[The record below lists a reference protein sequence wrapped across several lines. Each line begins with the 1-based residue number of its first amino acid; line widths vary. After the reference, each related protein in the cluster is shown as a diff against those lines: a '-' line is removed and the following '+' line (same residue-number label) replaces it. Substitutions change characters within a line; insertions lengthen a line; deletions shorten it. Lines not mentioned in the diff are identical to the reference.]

1 MRTFKVLAWVALFGC
16 MTASAAVAQGTQRQ
30 IQGTVDDAASG
41 QPIASAQ
48 IQVRGTTTGT
58 MTDADGK
65 FMVRVNEGPVT
76 LDVRRIGYKPA
87 VVEVAAN
94 QADVAVHLVAD
105 VLRLDAQII
114 TGQATS
120 ISRLNAANDVASVGG
135 EELTRAHATT
145 LDNALQGKVAGVEIT
160 SNSGAPGGGLQI
172 RMRGVTSIYGSSEP
186 LYVVDGLPVS
196 NTTTASGLNTIT
208 QGGGDNQDN
217 SVNRIADL
225 NPNDI
230 ASIEVL
236 KGPSAAAIYGSAAA
250 NGVVVI
256 TTKRGQ
262 AGAPRFSFSQ
272 RLGTNVQ
279 GHKLGLRRFNVAEA
293 IDYAADAGVSADSVQ
308 AWFDRTGGFNDFE
321 KQVYGDKSL
330 SWASNLSVSGGSDN
344 TQYFMSGLA
353 MHDNGIQYGTGYDKQ
368 SLRANLTQHVGDKL
382 QIQVNTNLIHSL
394 TKRGVSNND
403 NTNIS
408 PYVVFSATPTF
419 FDFQPVNGVYPRNP
433 FLSNGS
439 NPLQT
444 ISLMLTPEDL
454 FRFMGSVNAQYD
466 VFTSSSQSLKA
477 TLEASV
483 DHYGFKSNMYA
494 PPSLYWEPADG
505 FPGTTVDRN
514 SIETRAPVAFT
525 LAHTYTTG
533 GIQATTSAGLRRGFD
548 TFNSVSVTTTDLLA
562 GQQNVDRGVNVSA
575 TQNRTQVRTLAWYAQ
590 EQVLLLDQRLLVSAG
605 ILGQRSTNNAD
616 VNKLFYYPKVAAS
629 YRWTDVGPMSEFKL
643 RAAYGETGNEPLY
656 GNKFGTFTGSPY
668 TGQNGVQLG
677 TTVADPD
684 LHPEREKEIELGF
697 DAAMLNS
704 RVALSATYYQKNNT
718 DLLLQ
723 ARLAPSMGY
732 TTRILNG
739 GEIRNRGAEASLT
752 GFPVQAGDFSWMT
765 RLTFAKNVGKVLSL
779 PDGVT
784 PFAPPG
790 SFSKRFGQGFIE
802 VGKSPSQITGEDSTA
817 RANGIDRVTLG
828 DYEPDFSLGFSNE
841 FNVGPI
847 RLYGLLD
854 WRKGQSIVNLTQLLY
869 DGAGL
874 AADPAAGATRITSY
888 SHHNSP
894 YIQHASFA
902 KLREVTVSYT
912 LPSNLISSAFGDK
925 VSAVR
930 LEASGRNLYTW
941 TNYEGLDPE
950 VSNFGNQNIN
960 RGQDVAPYPPSR
972 SFFFTLG
979 VDF

>member
-1 MRTFKVLAWVALFGC
+1 
-16 MTASAAVAQGTQRQ
+16 
-30 IQGTVDDAASG
+30 VDDAESG
-41 QPIASAQ
+41 QVIASAQ

-58 MTDADGK
+58 MTDAEGK
-65 FMVRVNEGPVT
+65 FTARVNEGPVT

-87 VVEVAAN
+87 VVTVAAD
-94 QADVAVHLVAD
+94 QQTVAVHLTAD
-105 VLRLDAQII
+105 VLRLNTEII

-135 EELTRAHATT
+135 EELTRAHAAT

-160 SNSGAPGGGLQI
+160 SNSGAPGGGMQI
-172 RMRGVTSIYGSSEP
+172 RMRGVTSIYGSSQP

-196 NTTTASGLNTIT
+196 NTVTSSGLNSIT
-208 QGGGDNQDN
+208 RGGGSEQDN

-256 TTKRGQ
+256 TTKKGQ
-262 AGAPRFSFSQ
+262 VGAPKFSFTQ
-272 RLGTNVQ
+272 RFGTHVE
-279 GHKLGLRRFNVAEA
+279 GHKLGLRHFNIADA
-293 IDYAADAGVSADSVQ
+293 MDYAAGAGVSADSVQ

-330 SWASNLSVSGGSDN
+330 SWSSNLSVSGGNDN
-344 TQYFMSGLA
+344 TRYFLSGLG

-368 SLRANLTQHVGDKL
+368 SLRANLTQHAGDKL

-408 PYVVFSATPTF
+408 PYVVFAATPTF
-419 FDFQPVNGVYPRNP
+419 FDFRPVNGVYPRNP

-444 ISLMLTPEDL
+444 ISLMITPEDL
-454 FRFMGSVNAQYD
+454 FRFMGSVNAQYS
-466 VFTSSSQSLKA
+466 VLNTGSQDLKA
-477 TLEASV
+477 ILDLAV

-514 SIETRAPVAFT
+514 SVETRAPLALT
-525 LAHTYTTG
+525 LTHTYTPSS
-533 GIQATTSAGLRRGFD
+533 GIRATTSAGLRRGFD
-548 TFNSVSVTTTDLLA
+548 SFNSVTVTTTDLLA

-575 TQNRTQVRTLAWYAQ
+575 SQNRTEVRSLAWYAT
-590 EQVLLLDQRLLVSAG
+590 EEVLMLDQRLLLSAG

-616 VNKLFYYPKVAAS
+616 VNKLYYYPKVAAS
-629 YRWTDVGPMSEFKL
+629 YRWSDLGPFNEFKV

-656 GNKFGTFTGSPY
+656 GNKFGSFVGSPY

-677 TTVADPD
+677 GTVADPD
-684 LHPEREKEIELGF
+684 LHPEREKEFETGI
-697 DAAMLNS
+697 DAALLDS

-732 TTRILNG
+732 TTRIFNG
-739 GEIRNRGAEASLT
+739 GEIRNRGVEASVT
-752 GFPVQAGDFSWMT
+752 GFPVQAGNFSWMT
-765 RLTFAKNVGKVLSL
+765 RLTYSKNVGKVISL
-779 PDGVT
+779 PV
-784 PFAPPG
+784 PAFAPPG
-790 SFSKRFGQGFIE
+790 SFALQFGQGFIE
-802 VGKSPSQITGEDSTA
+802 EGASPSQITGTTEADGPGVHVA
-817 RANGIDRVTLG
+817 LG
-828 DYEPDFSLGFSNE
+828 DYEPDFIMGFSNE
-841 FNVGPI
+841 INVGPV
-847 RLYGLLD
+847 RLYGLID
-854 WRKGQSIVNLTQLLY
+854 WRHGGDIVNLTQLLY

-874 AADPAAGATRITSY
+874 AADQEAANARLALYGAG
-888 SHHNSP
+888 NSP
-894 YIQHASFA
+894 YIQSASFA
-902 KLREVTVSYT
+902 KLREVSISYA
-912 LPSNLISSAFGDK
+912 LPQSLVASAFGDR
-925 VSAVR
+925 VSGLR
-930 LEASGRNLYTW
+930 LEFSGRNLATW

-960 RGQDVAPYPPSR
+960 RSQDVAPYPPSR

>member
-1 MRTFKVLAWVALFGC
+1 MRTYSVLAWAALFSFT
-16 MTASAAVAQGTQRQ
+16 TAGAVAAQGAQRQ
-30 IQGTVDDAASG
+30 IRGTVDDAESG
-41 QPIASAQ
+41 QAIASAQ
-48 IQVRGTTTGT
+48 IQIRGTTTGT
-58 MTDADGK
+58 ITDAEGK
-65 FMVRVNEGPVT
+65 FTIRVAEGPVT

-87 VVEVAAN
+87 TVAVAAD
-94 QADVAVHLVAD
+94 QQEVAVHLTAD
-105 VLRLDAQII
+105 VLRLSTQII

-120 ISRLNAANDVASVGG
+120 ISRLNAANDVASVGA
-135 EELTRAHATT
+135 EELTRAHAST

-160 SNSGAPGGGLQI
+160 SNSGAPGGGMQI
-172 RMRGVTSIYGSSEP
+172 RMRGVTSIYGNSAP
-186 LYVVDGLPVS
+186 LYVVDGLPIS
-196 NTTTASGLNTIT
+196 NTTTANGLNTIT
-208 QGGGDNQDN
+208 QGGGSDQDN

-262 AGAPRFSFSQ
+262 AGAPKFSFTQ

-293 IDYAADAGVSADSVQ
+293 MDYAQSVGVSVDSVQ
-308 AWFDRTGGFNDFE
+308 AWFDRTGGYNDFE
-321 KQVYGDKSL
+321 KQIFGDRSL
-330 SWASNLSVSGGSDN
+330 SWSSNLSVSGGSDN

-353 MHDNGIQYGTGYDKQ
+353 MHDNGIQYGTGYSKQ
-368 SLRANLTQHVGDKL
+368 SLRANLTQHVGDRL

-419 FDFQPVNGVYPRNP
+419 FDFRPVNGVYPKNP

-444 ISLMLTPEDL
+444 IDLMTTPEDL
-454 FRFMGSVNAQYD
+454 FRFMGSVNAQYT
-466 VFTSSSQSLKA
+466 VFTTDAQNLKA
-477 TLEASV
+477 TLDASV
-483 DHYGFKSNMYA
+483 DHYGFKSNLYA

-514 SIETRAPVAFT
+514 SLETRAPLAFT

-533 GIQATTSAGLRRGFD
+533 AFEATTSAGVRRGFD
-548 TFNSVSVTTTDLLA
+548 SFNSTTVTTTDLLA

-575 TQNRTQVRTLAWYAQ
+575 QQNRTQVRSLAWYAN
-590 EQVLLLDQRLLVSAG
+590 EQVLLLDQRLMLSAG

-616 VNKLFYYPKVAAS
+616 VNKLFYYPKAAAS
-629 YRWTDVGPMSEFKL
+629 YRWTDIGPFNEFKI

-656 GNKFGTFTGSPY
+656 GNKFGSFVGSPY

-677 TTVADPD
+677 GTVADPD
-684 LHPEREKEIELGF
+684 LHPEREKEIETGI
-697 DAAMLNS
+697 DAAMLDS
-704 RVALSATYYQKNNT
+704 RLAFSATYYQKNNT

-723 ARLAPSMGY
+723 ARLAPSMGFA
-732 TTRILNG
+732 TRIFNG
-739 GEIRNRGAEASLT
+739 GEIRNRGVEASLT
-752 GFPVQAGDFSWMT
+752 GFPVQMGDFSWMS
-765 RLTFAKNVGKVLSL
+765 RLTFAKNVGKVLDL
-779 PDGVT
+779 PV
-784 PFAPPG
+784 PAFAPPG

-802 VGKSPSQITGEDSTA
+802 VGESPSQITGEDSTA

-841 FNVGPI
+841 FNFGPV

-869 DGAGL
+869 DAAGL
-874 AADPAAGATRITSY
+874 AADPTAGDARITSY
-888 SHHNSP
+888 VHHNSP
-894 YIQHASFA
+894 YVQKASFA

-912 LPSNLISSAFGDK
+912 LPSSLISSAFGDK
-925 VSAVR
+925 ISAVR
-930 LEASGRNLYTW
+930 IEASGRNLYTW

-960 RGQDVAPYPPSR
+960 RSQDVAPYPPSR

>member
-1 MRTFKVLAWVALFGC
+1 V
-16 MTASAAVAQGTQRQ
+16 TASAVAAQGAQRQ
-30 IQGTVDDAASG
+30 IRGTVDDAESG
-41 QPIASAQ
+41 QMIASAQ
-48 IQVRGTTTGT
+48 IQVRGTTIGT
-58 MTDADGK
+58 LTDADGK
-65 FMVRVNEGPVT
+65 FSVRVPEGPVT
-76 LDVRRIGYKPA
+76 LDVRRIGYKPTTVA
-87 VVEVAAN
+87 VAAD
-94 QADVAVHLVAD
+94 QQEVAVHLSAD
-105 VLRLDAQII
+105 VLRLNAEII

-120 ISRLNAANDVASVGG
+120 ISRLNAANDVASVGS
-135 EELTRAHATT
+135 EELTRAHAST

-160 SNSGAPGGGLQI
+160 SNSGAPGGGMQI
-172 RMRGVTSIYGSSEP
+172 RMRGVTSIYGNSAP
-186 LYVVDGLPVS
+186 LYVVDGLPIS
-196 NTTTASGLNTIT
+196 NTTTANGLNTIT
-208 QGGGDNQDN
+208 QGGGSDQDN

-262 AGAPRFSFSQ
+262 AGAPKFSFTQ
-272 RLGTNVQ
+272 RFGTNVQ
-279 GHKLGLRRFNVAEA
+279 GHKLGLRRFNLTDA
-293 IDYAADAGVSADSVQ
+293 IDYADGVVPADTVQ
-308 AWFDRTGGFNDFE
+308 AWFDRTGGYNDFE
-321 KQVYGDKSL
+321 KQVFGDKSL
-330 SWASNLSVSGGSDN
+330 SWSSNLSVSGGSDN

-368 SLRANLTQHVGDKL
+368 SLRANLTQHVGDRL

-419 FDFQPVNGVYPRNP
+419 FDFRPVNGVYPKNP

-444 ISLMLTPEDL
+444 IELMTTPEDL
-454 FRFMGSVNAQYD
+454 FRFMGSVNAQYT
-466 VFTSSSQSLKA
+466 VFTTDAQNLKA
-477 TLEASV
+477 TLDASV
-483 DHYGFKSNMYA
+483 DHYGFKSNLYA

-514 SIETRAPVAFT
+514 SIETRAPLALT
-525 LAHTYTTG
+525 LAHTYTTNAFE
-533 GIQATTSAGLRRGFD
+533 ATTSAGVRRGFD
-548 TFNSVSVTTTDLLA
+548 SFNSTTVTTTDLLA

-575 TQNRTQVRTLAWYAQ
+575 QQNRTQVRSLAWYAN
-590 EQVLLLDQRLLVSAG
+590 EQVLLLDQRLMLSAG

-616 VNKLFYYPKVAAS
+616 VNKLFYYPKAAAS
-629 YRWTDVGPMSEFKL
+629 YRWTNIGPFNEFKI

-656 GNKFGTFTGSPY
+656 GNKFGSFVGSPY

-677 TTVADPD
+677 GTVADPD
-684 LHPEREKEIELGF
+684 LHPEREKEIETGI
-697 DAAMLNS
+697 DAAMLDS
-704 RVALSATYYQKNNT
+704 RLAFSATYYQKNNT

-723 ARLAPSMGY
+723 ARLAPSMGFA
-732 TTRILNG
+732 TRIFNG
-739 GEIRNRGAEASLT
+739 GEIRNRGVEASLT
-752 GFPVQAGDFSWMT
+752 GFPVQMGNFSWMS
-765 RLTFAKNVGKVLSL
+765 RLTFAKNVGKVLDL
-779 PDGVT
+779 PV
-784 PFAPPG
+784 PAFAPPG
-790 SFSKRFGQGFIE
+790 SFSLRFGQGFIQ

-817 RANGIDRVTLG
+817 RANGTPRVTLG
-828 DYEPDFSLGFSNE
+828 DYEPDFSMGFSNE
-841 FNVGPI
+841 FNFGPV

-869 DGAGL
+869 DAAGL
-874 AADPAAGATRITSY
+874 AEDPAAGDARLTSY
-888 SHHNSP
+888 VHHNSP
-894 YIQHASFA
+894 YVQKASFA

-912 LPSNLISSAFGDK
+912 LPSSLISSAFGDK
-925 VSAVR
+925 ISAVR

-960 RGQDVAPYPPSR
+960 RSQDVAPYPPSR

>member
-1 MRTFKVLAWVALFGC
+1 MRTFNVLAWATLFSC
-16 MTASAAVAQGTQRQ
+16 VTAGAAVAQAAQRP
-30 IQGTVDDAASG
+30 IRGTVDDAESG
-41 QPIASAQ
+41 QSIASVQ
-48 IQVRGTTTGT
+48 IQVRGSAIGT
-58 MTDADGK
+58 ISDADGK
-65 FMVRVNEGPVT
+65 FTLRVPEGPVT
-76 LDVRRIGYKPA
+76 LDVRRIGYQPTTVA
-87 VVEVAAN
+87 VAADQQEVAI
-94 QADVAVHLVAD
+94 HLKAD
-105 VLRLDAQII
+105 VLRLSQQII

-120 ISRLNAANDVASVGG
+120 ISRLNAANDVGSVGG
-135 EELTRAHATT
+135 EELTRAHAST

-160 SNSGAPGGGLQI
+160 SNSGAPGGGMQI
-172 RMRGVTSIYGSSEP
+172 RMRGVTSIYGNSAP
-186 LYVVDGLPVS
+186 LYVVDGLPIS
-196 NTTTASGLNTIT
+196 NTVTASGLNTIT
-208 QGGGDNQDN
+208 QGGGSDQDN

-256 TTKRGQ
+256 TTKKGQ
-262 AGAPRFSFSQ
+262 TGKPTFSFTQ
-272 RLGTNVQ
+272 RFGTHVQ
-279 GHKLGLRRFNVAEA
+279 GHKLGLRQFDLADA
-293 IDYAADAGVSADSVQ
+293 TDYATSVGVPADSVQ
-308 AWFDRTGGFNDFE
+308 AWFNRTGGYNDFE
-321 KQVYGDKSL
+321 KQVYGDRSL
-330 SWASNLSVSGGSDN
+330 SWSSNLSVSGGSDN
-344 TQYFMSGLA
+344 TQYFLSGLA

-408 PYVVFSATPTF
+408 PYVVFAATPTF
-419 FDFQPVNGVYPRNP
+419 FDFRPVNGVYPKNP
-433 FLSNGS
+433 FLSNAS

-444 ISLMLTPEDL
+444 LALMTTPEDL
-454 FRFMGSVNAQYD
+454 FRFMGSVNAQYS
-466 VFTSSSQSLKA
+466 VFTTSTQSLKA
-477 TLEASV
+477 TLDMSI
-483 DHYGFKSNMYA
+483 DHYGYKSNLYA

-514 SIETRAPVAFT
+514 SIETRTPLALT
-525 LAHTYTTG
+525 LAHTYTTPSNS
-533 GIQATTSAGLRRGFD
+533 IQATTSAGLRRGFD
-548 TFNSVSVTTTDLLA
+548 SFNSTTVTTTDLLA

-575 TQNRTQVRTLAWYAQ
+575 QQNRTLIRSLAWYAQ
-590 EQVLLLDQRLLVSAG
+590 EEVLLLDQRLLVSAG

-616 VNKLFYYPKVAAS
+616 VNKLFYYPKAAAS
-629 YRWTDVGPMSEFKL
+629 YRWQDLGPFNEFKL
-643 RAAYGETGNEPLY
+643 RVAYGETGNEPLY
-656 GNKFGTFTGSPY
+656 GNKFGSLVGAPY
-668 TGQNGVQLG
+668 TGQNGVQIG
-677 TTVADPD
+677 GTVADPN
-684 LHPEREKEIELGF
+684 LQPEREKEIETGI
-697 DAAMLNS
+697 DVAMLDS
-704 RVALSATYYQKNNT
+704 RLALSGTFYQKNNT

-732 TTRILNG
+732 TTRIFNG
-739 GEIRNRGAEASLT
+739 GEIRNRGVEASLT
-752 GFPVQAGDFSWMT
+752 GFPVQSGSFSWMT
-765 RLTFAKNVGKVLSL
+765 RVTFAKNVGRVMSL
-779 PDGVT
+779 PV
-784 PFAPPG
+784 PSFAPPG

-802 VGKSPSQITGEDSTA
+802 EGKSPSQITGEDSA
-817 RANGIDRVTLG
+817 SRANGIDRVTLG
-828 DYEPDFSLGFSNE
+828 DYEPKFSMGFSNE
-841 FNVGPI
+841 FNFGPV

-854 WRKGQSIVNLTQLLY
+854 WRNGGSIVNLTQLLY

-874 AADPAAGATRITSY
+874 AKDEDAGNARLTSY
-888 SHHNSP
+888 LHHNSP
-894 YIQHASFA
+894 YVQPASFA

-912 LPSNLISSAFGDK
+912 LPQNLIQSAFGDH

-960 RGQDVAPYPPSR
+960 RSQDVAPYPPSR

>member
-1 MRTFKVLAWVALFGC
+1 MRTYKVLAWAALFSIA
-16 MTASAAVAQGTQRQ
+16 TASAVAAQGAQRQ
-30 IQGTVDDAASG
+30 IRGTVDDAESG
-41 QPIASAQ
+41 QAISSAQ

-58 MTDADGK
+58 ITDAEGR
-65 FMVRVNEGPVT
+65 FTLRVAEGAVT

-87 VVEVAAN
+87 TVQVAAD
-94 QADVAVHLVAD
+94 QQEVAVHLTAD
-105 VLRLDAQII
+105 VLRLSGQII

-120 ISRLNAANDVASVGG
+120 ISRLNAANDVASVGS
-135 EELTRAHATT
+135 EELTRAHAST

-160 SNSGAPGGGLQI
+160 SNSGAPGGGMQI

-186 LYVVDGLPVS
+186 LYVVDGLPIS
-196 NTTTASGLNTIT
+196 NTTTANGLNTIT
-208 QGGGDNQDN
+208 QGGGSNQDN

-230 ASIEVL
+230 ATIEVL

-262 AGAPRFSFSQ
+262 AGAPKFSFTQ
-272 RLGTNVQ
+272 RFGTHVQ
-279 GHKLGLRRFNVAEA
+279 GHELGLRRFNLTDA
-293 IDYAADAGVSADSVQ
+293 IAYADGIVPADTVQ
-308 AWFDRTGGFNDFE
+308 AWFNRTGGYNDFE
-321 KQVYGDKSL
+321 KQVFGDKSL
-330 SWASNLSVSGGSDN
+330 SWSSNLSVSGGGDN

-368 SLRANLTQHVGDKL
+368 SLRANLTQHVGDRL

-419 FDFQPVNGVYPRNP
+419 FDFRPVNGVYPKNP
-433 FLSNGS
+433 FLSNSS

-444 ISLMLTPEDL
+444 IDLMTTPEDL
-454 FRFMGSVNAQYD
+454 FRFMGSVNAQYT
-466 VFTSSSQSLKA
+466 VFTTDAQNLKA
-477 TLEASV
+477 TLDASV
-483 DHYGFKSNMYA
+483 DHYGFKSNLYA

-514 SIETRAPVAFT
+514 SIETRAPLAFT

-533 GIQATTSAGLRRGFD
+533 GLEATTSAGVRRGFD
-548 TFNSVSVTTTDLLA
+548 SFNSTTVTTTDLLA

-575 TQNRTQVRTLAWYAQ
+575 QQNRTEVRTLAWYAN
-590 EQVLLLDQRLLVSAG
+590 EQVLLLDQRLMLSAG

-616 VNKLFYYPKVAAS
+616 VNKLFYYPKAAAS
-629 YRWTDVGPMSEFKL
+629 YRWTSVGPFDEFKI
-643 RAAYGETGNEPLY
+643 RAAYGETGNEPFY
-656 GNKFGTFTGSPY
+656 GNKFGTFVGSPY

-677 TTVADPD
+677 GTVADPD
-684 LHPEREKEIELGF
+684 LHPEREKEIETGF
-697 DAAMLNS
+697 DAAMFDS
-704 RVALSATYYQKNNT
+704 RLALSATYYQKNNT

-723 ARLAPSMGY
+723 ARLAPSMGF
-732 TTRILNG
+732 TTRVFNG
-739 GEIRNRGAEASLT
+739 GEIRNRGVEASLT
-752 GFPVQAGDFSWMT
+752 GIPVQLGDFSWMS
-765 RLTFAKNVGKVLSL
+765 RLTFAKNVGKVLDL
-779 PDGVT
+779 PV
-784 PFAPPG
+784 PAFAPPG

-817 RANGIDRVTLG
+817 RANGVDRVTLG
-828 DYEPDFSLGFSNE
+828 DYEPDFSMGFSNE
-841 FNVGPI
+841 FNFGPV
-847 RLYGLLD
+847 RLYGLVD

-869 DGAGL
+869 DAGGL
-874 AADPAAGATRITSY
+874 AEDPEAGNARITSY
-888 SHHNSP
+888 VHHNSP
-894 YIQHASFA
+894 YVQKASFA

-912 LPSNLISSAFGDK
+912 LPSSLISSAFGDK
-925 VSAVR
+925 ISAVR

-960 RGQDVAPYPPSR
+960 RSQDVAPYPPSR

>member
-76 LDVRRIGYKPA
+76 LDVRRIGYKPV

-120 ISRLNAANDVASVGG
+120 ISRLNAANDVGSVGG
-135 EELTRAHATT
+135 EELTRAHAAT

-160 SNSGAPGGGLQI
+160 SNSGAPGGGMQI
-172 RMRGVTSIYGSSEP
+172 RMRGVTSIYGNSAP

-196 NTTTASGLNTIT
+196 NTTTASGLNNIT
-208 QGGGDNQDN
+208 EGGGDNQDN

-236 KGPSAAAIYGSAAA
+236 KGPSAAAIYGSSAA

-262 AGAPRFSFSQ
+262 EGAPKFSFSQ
-272 RLGTNVQ
+272 RFGTNVQ
-279 GHKLGLRRFNVAEA
+279 GHTIGLRRFNVAEA
-293 IDYAADAGVSADSVQ
+293 IDYAAGSGVSADSVQ
-308 AWFDRTGGFNDFE
+308 AWFDRTGGYNDFQ

-330 SWASNLSVSGGSDN
+330 SWASNLSMSGGSQS
-344 TQYFMSGLA
+344 TQYFLSGLA

-368 SLRANLTQHVGDKL
+368 SVRANLTQHVGDKL
-382 QIQVNTNLIHSL
+382 QIRVNTNLIHSL
-394 TKRGVSNND
+394 TKRGISNND
-403 NTNIS
+403 NTNVS

-419 FDFQPVNGVYPRNP
+419 FDFSPVNGVYPRNP
-433 FLSNGS
+433 FLSNAS

-444 ISLMLTPEDL
+444 ISLVKTPEDL
-454 FRFMGSVNAQYD
+454 FRFMGSVNAQYSI
-466 VFTSSSQSLKA
+466 FTTNAQSLKA
-477 TLEASV
+477 TLDMSI
-483 DHYGFKSNMYA
+483 DHYGFQSSMYS
-494 PPSLYWEPADG
+494 PPSLYWEPSDG

-514 SIETRAPVAFT
+514 TGETRAPLALT
-525 LAHTYTTG
+525 LAHTYTTPSNS
-533 GIQATTSAGLRRGFD
+533 IQATTSAGLRRGFD
-548 TFNSVSVTTTDLLA
+548 DFNDVSVVTTDLLA

-575 TQNRTQVRTLAWYAQ
+575 TQNRTQVRSLAWYAQ
-590 EQVLLLDQRLLVSAG
+590 EEVLLLDQRLLISAG

-616 VNKLFYYPKVAAS
+616 VNKLFYYPKAAAS
-629 YRWTDVGPMSEFKL
+629 YRWSDIGPFEEFKV
-643 RAAYGETGNEPLY
+643 RVAYGETGNEPLY
-656 GNKFGTFTGSPY
+656 GNKFGSLQGAPY
-668 TGQNGVQLG
+668 TGQNGVQLVG
-677 TTVADPD
+677 TVADPD
-684 LHPEREKEIELGF
+684 LQPEREKEFETGI

-704 RVALSATYYQKNNT
+704 RLALSATYYQKNNT

-723 ARLAPSMGY
+723 ARLAPSMGF
-732 TTRILNG
+732 TTRIFNG
-739 GEIRNRGAEASLT
+739 GEIRNRGVEASLT
-752 GFPVQAGDFSWMT
+752 GFPVQSGNLSWMS
-765 RLTFAKNVGKVLSL
+765 RVTFSKNVGRVMSL
-779 PDGVT
+779 PV
-784 PFAPPG
+784 PAFVPPG
-790 SFSKRFGQGFIE
+790 SFSLHFGQGFIE
-802 VGKSPSQITGEDSTA
+802 EGKSPSQITGTTA
-817 RANGIDRVTLG
+817 EAGPGVHVSLG
-828 DYEPDFSLGFSNE
+828 NYEPDFSVGFSNE
-841 FNVGPI
+841 FNFGPV

-854 WRKGQSIVNLTQLLY
+854 WRHGGDAVNLTQLLY
-869 DGAGL
+869 DGPNLSADTAARNARWASYRAG
-874 AADPAAGATRITSY
+874 
-888 SHHNSP
+888 NSP
-894 YIQHASFA
+894 YIQSTSFA

-912 LPSNLISSAFGDK
+912 LPQQLVQSIVGER

-960 RGQDVAPYPPSR
+960 RSQDVAPYPPSR

>member
-1 MRTFKVLAWVALFGC
+1 V
-16 MTASAAVAQGTQRQ
+16 TASAVAAQGAQRQ
-30 IQGTVDDAASG
+30 IRGTVDDAESG
-41 QPIASAQ
+41 QMIASAQ
-48 IQVRGTTTGT
+48 IQVRGTTIGT
-58 MTDADGK
+58 LTDADGK
-65 FMVRVNEGPVT
+65 FSVRVPEGPVT
-76 LDVRRIGYKPA
+76 LDVRRIGYKPTTVA
-87 VVEVAAN
+87 VAAD
-94 QADVAVHLVAD
+94 QQEVAVHLSAD
-105 VLRLDAQII
+105 VLRLNAEII

-120 ISRLNAANDVASVGG
+120 ISRLNAANDVASVGS
-135 EELTRAHATT
+135 EELTRAHAST

-160 SNSGAPGGGLQI
+160 SNSGAPGGGMQI
-172 RMRGVTSIYGSSEP
+172 RMRGVTSIYGNSAP
-186 LYVVDGLPVS
+186 LYVVDGLPIS
-196 NTTTASGLNTIT
+196 NTTTANGLNTIT
-208 QGGGDNQDN
+208 QGGGSDQDN

-262 AGAPRFSFSQ
+262 AGAPKFSFTQ
-272 RLGTNVQ
+272 RFGTNVQ
-279 GHKLGLRRFNVAEA
+279 GHKLGLRRFNLTDA
-293 IDYAADAGVSADSVQ
+293 IDYADGVVPADTVQ
-308 AWFDRTGGFNDFE
+308 AWFDRTGGYNDFE
-321 KQVYGDKSL
+321 KQVFGDKSL
-330 SWASNLSVSGGSDN
+330 SWSSNLSVSGGSDN

-368 SLRANLTQHVGDKL
+368 SLRANLTQHVGDRL

-419 FDFQPVNGVYPRNP
+419 FDFRPVNGVYPKNP

-444 ISLMLTPEDL
+444 IELMTTPEDL
-454 FRFMGSVNAQYD
+454 FRFMGSVNAQYT
-466 VFTSSSQSLKA
+466 VFTTDAQNLKA
-477 TLEASV
+477 TLDASV
-483 DHYGFKSNMYA
+483 DHYGFKSNLYA

-514 SIETRAPVAFT
+514 SIETRAPLALT
-525 LAHTYTTG
+525 LAHTYTTNAFE
-533 GIQATTSAGLRRGFD
+533 ATTSAGVRRGFD
-548 TFNSVSVTTTDLLA
+548 SFNSTTVTTTDLLA

-575 TQNRTQVRTLAWYAQ
+575 QQNRTQVRSLAWYAN
-590 EQVLLLDQRLLVSAG
+590 EQVLLRDQRLMLSAG

-616 VNKLFYYPKVAAS
+616 VNKLFYYPKAAAS
-629 YRWTDVGPMSEFKL
+629 YRWTNIGPFNEFKI

-656 GNKFGTFTGSPY
+656 GNKFGSFVGSPY

-677 TTVADPD
+677 GTVADPD
-684 LHPEREKEIELGF
+684 LHPEREKEIETGI
-697 DAAMLNS
+697 DAAMLDS
-704 RVALSATYYQKNNT
+704 RLAFSATYYQKNNT

-723 ARLAPSMGY
+723 ARLAPSMGFA
-732 TTRILNG
+732 TRIFNG
-739 GEIRNRGAEASLT
+739 GEIRNRGVEASLT
-752 GFPVQAGDFSWMT
+752 GFPVQMGNFSWMS
-765 RLTFAKNVGKVLSL
+765 RLTFAKNVGKVLDL
-779 PDGVT
+779 PV
-784 PFAPPG
+784 PAFAPPG
-790 SFSKRFGQGFIE
+790 SFSLRFGQGFIQ

-817 RANGIDRVTLG
+817 RANGTPRVTLG
-828 DYEPDFSLGFSNE
+828 DYEPDFSMGFSNE
-841 FNVGPI
+841 FNFGPV

-869 DGAGL
+869 DAAGL
-874 AADPAAGATRITSY
+874 AEDPAAGDARLTSY
-888 SHHNSP
+888 VHHNSP
-894 YIQHASFA
+894 YVQKASFA

-912 LPSNLISSAFGDK
+912 LPSSLISSAFGDK
-925 VSAVR
+925 ISAVR

-960 RGQDVAPYPPSR
+960 RSQDVAPYPPSR

>member
-1 MRTFKVLAWVALFGC
+1 MRTYSVLAWAALFSFA
-16 MTASAAVAQGTQRQ
+16 TAGAAAAQGAQRQ
-30 IQGTVDDAASG
+30 IRGSVDDAETG
-41 QPIASAQ
+41 QAIASAQ
-48 IQVRGTTTGT
+48 IQVRGTTIGT
-58 MTDADGK
+58 LTDADGK
-65 FMVRVNEGPVT
+65 FAVRVPEGAVT
-76 LDVRRIGYKPA
+76 LDVRRIGYKQA
-87 VVEVAAN
+87 TVAVAAD
-94 QADVAVHLVAD
+94 QQEVAVHLTAD
-105 VLRLDAQII
+105 VLRLNTEII

-135 EELTRAHATT
+135 EELTRAHAAT

-160 SNSGAPGGGLQI
+160 SNSGAPGGGMQI

-196 NTTTASGLNTIT
+196 NTTTASGLNMIT

-256 TTKRGQ
+256 TTRKGQ
-262 AGAPRFSFSQ
+262 SGAPKFSFSQ
-272 RLGTNVQ
+272 RFGTNVQ
-279 GHKLGLRRFNVAEA
+279 AHKLGLRRFNLADA
-293 IDYAADAGVSADSVQ
+293 MDYATDVGVSTDSVQ
-308 AWFDRTGGFNDFE
+308 AWFNRTGGFNDFE
-321 KQVYGDKSL
+321 KQVYGDRSL
-330 SWASNLSVSGGSDN
+330 SWSSNLSVSGGSDN

-368 SLRANLTQHVGDKL
+368 SLRANLTQHVGDRL

-394 TKRGVSNND
+394 TKRGISNND

-408 PYVVFSATPTF
+408 PYVVFAATPTF
-419 FDFQPVNGVYPRNP
+419 FDFEPVNGVYPKNP
-433 FLSNGS
+433 FLSNSS

-444 ISLMLTPEDL
+444 IELMKTPEDN
-454 FRFMGSVNAQYD
+454 FRFMGSVNAQYT
-466 VFTSSSQSLKA
+466 VFTTDAQNLKA
-477 TLEASV
+477 TLDAGV

-505 FPGTTVDRN
+505 FPGTTIDRQAV
-514 SIETRAPVAFT
+514 ETRAPLAFT
-525 LAHTYTTG
+525 LAHTYTG
-533 GIQATTSAGLRRGFD
+533 MGLEATTSAGVRRGFD
-548 TFNSVSVTTTDLLA
+548 SFNDVAVTTTDLLA

-575 TQNRTQVRTLAWYAQ
+575 TQNRTQVRSLAWYAQ
-590 EQVLLLDQRLLVSAG
+590 EQVLLLDQRLLLSAG

-629 YRWTDVGPMSEFKL
+629 YRWTNIGPMDEFKL

-656 GNKFGTFTGSPY
+656 GNKFGSFTGSPY

-677 TTVADPD
+677 GTVADPD
-684 LHPEREKEIELGF
+684 LHPEREKEIELGL
-697 DAAMLNS
+697 DAAALDS
-704 RVALSATYYQKNNT
+704 RLAFSATYYQKNNT

-723 ARLAPSMGY
+723 ARLAPSMGF

-739 GEIRNRGAEASLT
+739 GEIRNRGVEASLT
-752 GFPVQAGDFSWMT
+752 GFPVQMGDFSWMS
-765 RLTFAKNVGKVLSL
+765 RVTFAKNVGKVLSL

-802 VGKSPSQITGEDSTA
+802 VGKSPSQITGEDSA
-817 RANGIDRVTLG
+817 SFANGIDRVTLG
-828 DYEPDFSLGFSNE
+828 DYEPDFSIGFSNE
-841 FNVGPI
+841 FNFGPV

-874 AADPAAGATRITSY
+874 ADAPDGGNSRYQSY
-888 SHHNSP
+888 RHHNSP
-894 YIQHASFA
+894 YVQPASFA

-912 LPSNLISSAFGDK
+912 LPTSLISSAFGDK

-941 TNYEGLDPE
+941 TNYIGLDPE